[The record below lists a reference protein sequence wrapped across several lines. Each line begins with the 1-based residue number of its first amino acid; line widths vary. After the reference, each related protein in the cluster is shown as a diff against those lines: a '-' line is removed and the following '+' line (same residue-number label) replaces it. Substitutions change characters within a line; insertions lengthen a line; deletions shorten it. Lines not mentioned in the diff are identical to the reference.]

1 MVSVLKK
8 GASKKQIDAIEKKIY
23 NQNSSTG
30 FDAKRYNGILKL
42 KEEPLNIQKRM
53 RNEWESDN
61 G

>member
-8 GASKKQIDAIEKKIY
+8 GASKKQIAAIEKKIY

-61 G
+61 